1 MRQYIGGYHSSESPY
16 PQTLDI
22 RNGQIAMHW
31 GNDPFWREMAM
42 IDGDT
47 FFVRA
52 DYTSIH
58 FERGPDG
65 LIHRM
70 IWNWPSGARLT
81 FEKDLV
87 SGNPEPL
94 IPENP

>member
-1 MRQYIGGYHSSESPY
+1 
-16 PQTLDI
+16 
-22 RNGQIAMHW
+22 MHW
-31 GNDPFWREMAM
+31 GNDPFWREMAR

-58 FERGPDG
+58 FERGPNG

-81 FEKDLV
+81 FEKDRV
-87 SGNPEPL
+87 SGNPEPV